1 MVVRIADPCRARS
14 RRALTILFA
23 AITFLFVATAHPL
36 RAADPPN
43 KASSSKSNRDEAVRS
58 VPLATFSPDIRDKVS
73 TCLNDASLYRRLPIQ
88 VVDCEPDLFRYVVEN
103 PDIMVNIW
111 QLMGVTNVTLQ
122 RTDADHFRCSD
133 GDGTTAQVQVVSR
146 SSDTQVIYAE
156 GNYDGPLFPRAVHG
170 QCVIVLKYVSLRQS
184 GGRFYQT
191 VRLDTFL
198 RVDNIGLDL
207 LAKLFQGMVGKTID
221 HNFSET
227 VAFMGSMSH
236 TAEVNPHG
244 MRRMLNHM
252 ANIDDVRRDQFLSL
266 TDQVAE
272 KIATGPEH
280 PDPDV
285 EPAMAEVV
293 QSRPLAIP
301 QSGAKR

>member
-1 MVVRIADPCRARS
+1 MVVRIADASRARPVAPRS
-14 RRALTILFA
+14 SYSPRSPFHSPARRHRCA
-23 AITFLFVATAHPL
+23 
-36 RAADPPN
+36 AADPPN
-43 KASSSKSNRDEAVRS
+43 KASSSKSNRDEAIHS
-58 VPLATFSPDIRDKVS
+58 IQLAKLSPDIRAKVT
-73 TCLNDASLYRRLPIQ
+73 TCINDASLYRRLPIQ

-111 QLMGVTNVTLQ
+111 QMMGVTNVTLQ

-133 GDGTTAQVQVVSR
+133 GDGTTAQVQVIAH
-146 SSDTQVIYAE
+146 SSDTQIIYAE
-156 GNYDGPLFPRAVHG
+156 GDYDGPLFPKAVHG
-170 QCVIVLKYVSLRQS
+170 QCVVVLKYISLRESS
-184 GGRFYQT
+184 GRLYQT

-198 RVDNIGLDL
+198 RVDNIGVEL

-236 TAEVNPHG
+236 TAEVNPNG
-244 MRRMLNHM
+244 MRRMLNRM
-252 ANIDDVRRDQFLSL
+252 PNIDDSRRDQFLSI

-272 KIATGPEH
+272 KIATSPEH

-285 EPAMAEVV
+285 EPVMAEVV

-301 QSGAKR
+301 QPATKR